1 LESLPS
7 QPDRPVVLGRI
18 ASPHGVKGWVKVQ
31 GFGHTPET
39 LLQQSAWWIGS
50 RKDWK
55 VFTVVASR
63 AHGNTVLAK
72 LEGLETREAAMALQ
86 GSEVGVPRDRFP
98 AAEEGEYYWI
108 DLQGM
113 QVVNREGVHLGMVD
127 SLFSNGAHSVLVV
140 RSGVG
145 KGEWLIPFV
154 AAFVDDVDEG
164 TRRIW
169 VDWRPEW
176 Q

>member
-1 LESLPS
+1 
-7 QPDRPVVLGRI
+7 
-18 ASPHGVKGWVKVQ
+18 
-31 GFGHTPET
+31 
-39 LLQQSAWWIGS
+39 
-50 RKDWK
+50 
-55 VFTVVASR
+55 
-63 AHGNTVLAK
+63 
-72 LEGLETREAAMALQ
+72 MALQ

-154 AAFVDDVDEG
+154 AAFVDDVDEA
-164 TRRIW
+164 TRRIR